1 MATKPPRE
9 NVASTGEPGEVLA
22 TTQLQ
27 VRALGLTGA
36 LMQNITAIAPAITAF
51 FFTAT
56 IVGFTGAISPFAYF
70 LGFLVV
76 LALGMCLV
84 QLAKLFPSAGGY
96 FTYVS
101 RTLGPRAGF
110 LTGWAYTLYSP
121 IIAGPILAFFGYI
134 LQGELQANYGITFPW
149 WVFSLI
155 AIPVIAVLGFYGIKL
170 SVRVIVVLGGLE
182 FLIVLALG
190 LSGLISPGPGGFTVR
205 VFDPGFNPGHLATAT
220 GFALAI
226 VFSVQGLTGWESA
239 VPLAE
244 ETASPRRNVPIATMV
259 SIVITGVMTVVV
271 IWGQVIGWGWLNI
284 AKLPASAELPA
295 LVIAHRIWGA
305 VWWVA
310 LFAMFT
316 SVMAA
321 SLATQNVATRMWY
334 GMARTGV
341 LPRVVAHVDPK
352 RKTPTVAVLLQF
364 LLSMGL
370 AFIGGGLLGP
380 APFFILMVGFCLVLA
395 VIFVYSMGNIGVV
408 VHYWRHRRREFNW
421 LLHFIFPVGTTAVL
435 IYSLVKSFS
444 PFPASPDNWSPVIVG
459 AWMLVGVGVLVILK
473 VRGGETWLQKAGE
486 IIDSHTVTAEG
497 AETIADT
504 GDADGNQN

>member
-1 MATKPPRE
+1 MSTEPPLDVARGAEE
-9 NVASTGEPGEVLA
+9 NEEVLA

-70 LGFLVV
+70 LGFLIV
-76 LALGMCLV
+76 LALGLCLV

-121 IIAGPILAFFGYI
+121 IIAGPILAFFGSI

-149 WVFSLI
+149 WAFALI

-170 SVRVIVVLGGLE
+170 SVRTIVVLGGLE

-244 ETASPRRNVPIATMV
+244 ETANPRRNVPIATMA

-284 AKLPASAELPA
+284 AKLPGSAELPA
-295 LVIAHRIWGA
+295 LVIAHRVWGA
-305 VWWVA
+305 AWSVA

-364 LLSMGL
+364 LLSIGL

-380 APFFILMVGFCLVLA
+380 ASFFILMVGFCLVLA

-421 LLHFIFPVGTTAVL
+421 VLHFIFPVGTTAIL

-444 PFPASPDNWSPVIVG
+444 PFPRFPRQ
-459 AWMLVGVGVLVILK
+459 LV
-473 VRGGETWLQKAGE
+473 AG
-486 IIDSHTVTAEG
+486 DRRRVDARRRRRPGDPEG
-497 AETIADT
+497 AGRRDVAAE
-504 GDADGNQN
+504 

>member
-1 MATKPPRE
+1 MATKPPAD
-9 NVASTGEPGEVLA
+9 VKATGESGEVLA

-70 LGFLVV
+70 LGFIVV
-76 LALGMCLV
+76 MALGMCLV

-121 IIAGPILAFFGYI
+121 IIAGPILAFFGFI
-134 LQGELQANYGITFPW
+134 LQGELQANYGISFSWWIFPL
-149 WVFSLI
+149 V
-155 AIPVIAVLGFYGIKL
+155 AIPVIGVLGWYGIKL
-170 SVRVIVVLGGLE
+170 SVRAIVLLGGLE

-190 LSGLISPGPGGFTVR
+190 LAGLISPGPGGFTLR
-205 VFDPGFNPGHLATAT
+205 VFDPGFNPGHLATAS

-244 ETASPRRNVPIATMV
+244 ETANPRRYVPIATMV
-259 SIVITGVMTVVV
+259 SIAITGVMTVVV
-271 IWGQVIGWGWLNI
+271 IWGQVIGWGWLTLS
-284 AKLPASAELPA
+284 KLPTSSELPA
-295 LVIAHRIWGA
+295 LVIAHRVWGA
-305 VWWVA
+305 AWYIA

-341 LPRVVAHVDPK
+341 LPRAVARVDPK
-352 RKTPTVAVLLQF
+352 RKVPTVAVLIQF

-370 AFIGGGLLGP
+370 ALIGGGLLGP
-380 APFFILMVGFCLVLA
+380 ANFFILMVGFCLVLA

-408 VHYWRHRRREFNW
+408 AHYWLHRRAEFNW

-444 PFPASPDNWSPVIVG
+444 PFPASPNNWSPVIVG
-459 AWMLVGVGVLVILK
+459 AWMLAGAGVLVILK
-473 VRGGETWLQKAGE
+473 VRGGETWLKKAGA

-497 AETIADT
+497 TEMSADAGET
-504 GDADGNQN
+504 DGRQS

>member
-70 LGFLVV
+70 LGFIVV

-149 WVFSLI
+149 WIFSLV
-155 AIPVIAVLGFYGIKL
+155 AIPVVAVLGFYGIKL
-170 SVRVIVVLGGLE
+170 SVRAIVILGGLE

-190 LSGLISPGPGGFTVR
+190 LSGLISPGSGGFTLR
-205 VFDPGFNPGHLATAT
+205 VFDPSFNPGHLATAT

-244 ETASPRRNVPIATMV
+244 ETANPRRNVPIATMA
-259 SIVITGVMTVVV
+259 SIVITGLMTVIV
-271 IWGQVIGWGWLNI
+271 IWGQVIGWGWLTLG
-284 AKLPASAELPA
+284 KLPTPHVGRASRLGDRPPGMGRG
-295 LVIAHRIWGA
+295 LVHRAFCHVHLGHGREPCHPERRDPHVVRDGA
-305 VWWVA
+305 
-310 LFAMFT
+310 
-316 SVMAA
+316 
-321 SLATQNVATRMWY
+321 
-334 GMARTGV
+334 
-341 LPRVVAHVDPK
+341 
-352 RKTPTVAVLLQF
+352 
-364 LLSMGL
+364 
-370 AFIGGGLLGP
+370 
-380 APFFILMVGFCLVLA
+380 
-395 VIFVYSMGNIGVV
+395 
-408 VHYWRHRRREFNW
+408 RRR
-421 LLHFIFPVGTTAVL
+421 V
-435 IYSLVKSFS
+435 S
-444 PFPASPDNWSPVIVG
+444 PGSSQSGPEA
-459 AWMLVGVGVLVILK
+459 
-473 VRGGETWLQKAGE
+473 
-486 IIDSHTVTAEG
+486 
-497 AETIADT
+497 
-504 GDADGNQN
+504 

>member
-1 MATKPPRE
+1 VSTKPPLGDTTP
-9 NVASTGEPGEVLA
+9 VDEPGEVLV

-27 VRALGLTGA
+27 TRALGLTGA

-56 IVGFTGAISPFAYF
+56 IVGFTGAISPFAYL

-84 QLAKLFPSAGGY
+84 QMAKLFPSAGGY

-110 LTGWAYTLYSP
+110 LTGWGYTLYSP
-121 IIAGPILAFFGYI
+121 IIAGPILAFFGSI
-134 LQGELQANYGITFPW
+134 LQGELKANYDITFPW
-149 WVFSLI
+149 WVFTVI

-170 SVRVIVVLGGLE
+170 SVRTIVLLGGLE

-205 VFDPGFNPGHLATAT
+205 TFDPSFNPGHLATAS
-220 GFALAI
+220 GFMLAI

-244 ETASPRRNVPIATMV
+244 ETANPRRNVPIATMA
-259 SIVITGVMTVVV
+259 SIAITGVMTVIV
-271 IWGQVIGWGWLNI
+271 IWGQVIGWGWATLG
-284 AKLPASAELPA
+284 KLPSSAELPA
-295 LVIAHRIWGA
+295 LVIAHRVWGA
-305 VWWVA
+305 AWVFA
-310 LFAMFT
+310 LLAMFT

-334 GMARTGV
+334 GMARSGA
-341 LPRVVAHVDPK
+341 LPRPIGRVDPH
-352 RKTPTVAVLLQF
+352 RKTPTVAVALQF
-364 LLSMGL
+364 VISMAL
-370 AFIGGGLLGP
+370 ALIGGGLLGP
-380 APFFILMVGFCLVLA
+380 AKFFILLVGFCLVIA
-395 VIFVYSMGNIGVV
+395 VIFVYSMGNIGVL
-408 VHYWRHRRREFNW
+408 VHYWRHRRGEFNW
-421 LLHFIFPVGTTAVL
+421 ILHFVFPVGTTAVL

-444 PFPASPDNWSPVIVG
+444 PFHASPNNWSPVIVG
-459 AWMLVGVGVLVILK
+459 AWMLLGVAVLVILK
-473 VRGGETWLQKAGE
+473 VRGGEEWLQKAGD
-486 IIDSHTVTAEG
+486 IIDNRTETAEG
-497 AETIADT
+497 TEARRMI
-504 GDADGNQN
+504 

>member
-1 MATKPPRE
+1 MATKPPAD
-9 NVASTGEPGEVLA
+9 VADTSESGEVLA

-84 QLAKLFPSAGGY
+84 QMSRLYPSAGGY

-121 IIAGPILAFFGYI
+121 IIAGPILAFFGFI
-134 LQGELQANYGITFPW
+134 LQGELQANYGISFSWWIFPL
-149 WVFSLI
+149 V
-155 AIPVIAVLGFYGIKL
+155 AIPVIGVLGWYGIKL
-170 SVRVIVVLGGLE
+170 SVRAIVVLGGLE

-190 LSGLISPGPGGFTVR
+190 LAGLISPGPGGFTLK
-205 VFDPGFNPGHLATAT
+205 VFDPSFNPGHIATAS

-244 ETASPRRNVPIATMV
+244 ETDHPRRNVPIATMV
-259 SIVITGVMTVVV
+259 SIAITGVMTVVV
-271 IWGQVIGWGWLNI
+271 IWGQVIGWGWLSLS
-284 AKLPASAELPA
+284 KLPTSSELPA
-295 LVIAHRIWGA
+295 LVIAHRVWGA
-305 VWWVA
+305 VWWIA

-341 LPRVVAHVDPK
+341 LPRAVARVDP
-352 RKTPTVAVLLQF
+352 RHKTPTVAVLIQF

-370 AFIGGGLLGP
+370 ALIGGGLMGP
-380 APFFILMVGFCLVLA
+380 ANFFILMVGFCLVLA

-408 VHYWRHRRREFNW
+408 VHYWRHRRAEFNW
-421 LLHFIFPVGTTAVL
+421 VLHFVFPVGTTAVL

-444 PFPASPDNWSPVIVG
+444 PFPASPYNWSPVIVG
-459 AWMLVGVGVLVILK
+459 AWMLLGAGVLVVLK

-497 AETIADT
+497 PETIAEV
-504 GDADGNQN
+504 GDVDEEQN

>member
-1 MATKPPRE
+1 MSTEPPLD
-9 NVASTGEPGEVLA
+9 VARGSVTGEDDEVLA

-70 LGFLVV
+70 LGFLIV
-76 LALGMCLV
+76 LALGLCLV

-121 IIAGPILAFFGYI
+121 IIAGPILAFFGSI
-134 LQGELQANYGITFPW
+134 LQGELQANYGIDFPW
-149 WVFSLI
+149 WAFTLI
-155 AIPVIAVLGFYGIKL
+155 AIPVIAVLGYFGIKL
-170 SVRVIVVLGGLE
+170 SVRAIVLLGGLE

-190 LSGLISPGPGGFTVR
+190 LSGLASPGPGGFTFR
-205 VFDPGFNPGHLATAT
+205 TFDPSFNPGHLATAT
-220 GFALAI
+220 GFTLAI

-244 ETASPRRNVPIATMV
+244 ETGNPRRNVPIATMA
-259 SIVITGVMTVVV
+259 SIAITGVMTVVV
-271 IWGQVIGWGWLNI
+271 IWGQVIGWGWATLP
-284 AKLPASAELPA
+284 KLPGSAELPA
-295 LVIAHRIWGA
+295 LVIAHRVWGVA
-305 VWWVA
+305 WWFA
-310 LFAMFT
+310 LLAMFT

-334 GMARTGV
+334 GMARAGA
-341 LPRVVAHVDPK
+341 LPRVVATVHP
-352 RKTPTVAVLLQF
+352 RRRTPTVAVGLQF

-370 AFIGGGLLGP
+370 GLLAAGLLGP
-380 APFFILMVGFCLVLA
+380 AKLFILLVGFCLVIA
-395 VIFVYSMGNIGVV
+395 VIFVYCMGNAGVV
-408 VHYWRHRRREFNW
+408 VYYWRHRRSEFNW
-421 LLHFIFPVGTTAVL
+421 LLHFVFPVGTSAVL
-435 IYSLVKSFS
+435 IYSLIKSFS
-444 PFPASPDNWSPVIVG
+444 PFPASPNNWSPFIVG
-459 AWMLVGVGVLVILK
+459 IWMLIGVAILAILK
-473 VRGGETWLQKAGE
+473 LRGGETWLHKAGE
-486 IIDSHTVTAEG
+486 IVDDRTETAAG
-497 AETIADT
+497 AEVIRPE
-504 GDADGNQN
+504 GDA

>member
-1 MATKPPRE
+1 LDAA
-9 NVASTGEPGEVLA
+9 VGVDDAGQVLA

-51 FFTAT
+51 FYTAT

-84 QLAKLFPSAGGY
+84 QMARLFPSAGGY

-121 IIAGPILAFFGYI
+121 IIAGPILAFFGSI
-134 LQGELQANYGITFPW
+134 LQSELKSNYGIDFPW
-149 WVFSLI
+149 WAFTVI

-170 SVRVIVVLGGLE
+170 SVRAIVLLGGLE

-190 LSGLISPGPGGFTVR
+190 LSGLISPGPGGFTLR
-205 VFDPGFNPGHLATAT
+205 VFDPSFNPAHLATVS
-220 GFALAI
+220 GFMLAI

-244 ETASPRRNVPIATMV
+244 ETANPRRNVPIATMV

-271 IWGQVIGWGWLNI
+271 IWGQIIGWGWATLG
-284 AKLPASAELPA
+284 KLPASPELPA
-295 LVIAHRIWGA
+295 LVIAHR
-305 VWWVA
+305 VWAAAWFFA
-310 LFAMFT
+310 LLAMFT

-334 GMARTGV
+334 GMARSGA
-341 LPRVVAHVDPK
+341 LPRVVARVDPK
-352 RKTPTVAVLLQF
+352 RKTPTVAVALQF
-364 LLSMGL
+364 VLSMGL
-370 AFIGGGLLGP
+370 GLIGGALLGP
-380 APFFILMVGFCLVLA
+380 AKFFILLVGFCLVIA
-395 VIFVYSMGNIGVV
+395 VIFVYSMGNAGVV
-408 VHYWRHRRREFNW
+408 VHYWRHRRAEFNW
-421 LLHFIFPVGTTAVL
+421 LLHFVFPVGTTAVL
-435 IYSLVKSFS
+435 IYSLVKSFT
-444 PFPASPDNWSPVIVG
+444 PFPASPNNWSPLIVG
-459 AWMLVGVGVLVILK
+459 AWMLGGVGVLVILRI
-473 VRGGETWLQKAGE
+473 RGGESWLQKAGDIVDNRTE
-486 IIDSHTVTAEG
+486 TADDIETTR
-497 AETIADT
+497 AE
-504 GDADGNQN
+504 

>member
-1 MATKPPRE
+1 MATKPPKE
-9 NVASTGEPGEVLA
+9 NQAPAGEPGEVLA

-76 LALGMCLV
+76 LALGTCLV

-170 SVRVIVVLGGLE
+170 SVRAIVVLGGLE

-244 ETASPRRNVPIATMV
+244 ETANPRRNVPIATMA

-284 AKLPASAELPA
+284 AKLPGSAELPA
-295 LVIAHRIWGA
+295 LVIAHRVWGA
-305 VWWVA
+305 AWSVA

-380 APFFILMVGFCLVLA
+380 ASFFILMVGFCLVLA

-421 LLHFIFPVGTTAVL
+421 VLHFVFPVGTTAIL

-459 AWMLVGVGVLVILK
+459 AWMLVGVGVLVVLK

-486 IIDSHTVTAEG
+486 IIDSQTVTAEG
-497 AETIADT
+497 AETITDD
-504 GDADGNQN
+504 GDGDGNQN